1 MSQRRQLFDTGFWLL
16 RRSRLGHVLAPFTQ
30 GCGLIFTLHRVRPA
44 SQDPFQPNRHLEIT
58 PEFLAQVIERVRSRG
73 YKFVSMEEAVDRLKL
88 CFGQERYAVLSFD
101 DGYRDNLTVAYP
113 LLRQM
118 GVPFTLFLTSGFLDR
133 TSELW
138 WIALERMIAAQ
149 DVLHFAARG
158 EASLIPCAT
167 LEEKQACYAALVQL
181 LTEDLDETG
190 QRAMV
195 RELCALNGFDLEA
208 LADEEMLS
216 WNEARSLARDPLVSI
231 GAHTHDHHA
240 LARLPEAG
248 AEADIRRGIERI
260 EDELGRRPAFI
271 AYPYG
276 GAETAGLREAA
287 LAAGAGLRAG
297 VTTVPGVL
305 KSIHARQAM
314 LLPRVSLN
322 GHFQGPEVID
332 EYLTGAPFALYR
344 AFRRVSRAFSR
355 RAPSTR

>member
-1 MSQRRQLFDTGFWLL
+1 MSQRRRLFETGFWLL
-16 RRSRLGHVLAPFTQ
+16 RRSGLGRLLAPFTQ
-30 GCGLIFTLHRVRPA
+30 GRGLIFTLHRVLPA
-44 SQDPFQPNRHLEIT
+44 RQDAFQPNRHLEIT
-58 PEFLAQVIERVRSRG
+58 PEFLAEVIGRVRASG
-73 YKFVSMEEAVDRLKL
+73 YTFISLEAAVDRLKDS
-88 CFGQERYAVLSFD
+88 FGHERYAVLSFD

-113 LLRQM
+113 LLKQM

-138 WIALERMIAAQ
+138 WMALERMIADQ
-149 DVLHFAARG
+149 DVLQFAIG
-158 EASLIPCAT
+158 SEVSQIPCAA
-167 LEEKQACYAALVQL
+167 LAEKQACYAVLVQL
-181 LTEDLDETG
+181 LTQEMDETG

-195 RELCALNGFDLEA
+195 RQLCELNGFSLEA
-208 LADEEMLS
+208 LADEVMLN
-216 WNEARSLARDPLVSI
+216 WDDVRQLAQDPLVSI

-240 LARLPEAG
+240 LARLPEAD
-248 AEADIRRGIERI
+248 AEDDIRRGISRI
-260 EDELGRRPAFI
+260 EEELGRRPGFL

-276 GAETAGLREAA
+276 SSEAAGLREAA

-305 KSIHARQAM
+305 RAVHARQPM

-344 AFRRVSRAFSR
+344 AFRKVSRAFSR
-355 RAPSTR
+355 RVPSTR